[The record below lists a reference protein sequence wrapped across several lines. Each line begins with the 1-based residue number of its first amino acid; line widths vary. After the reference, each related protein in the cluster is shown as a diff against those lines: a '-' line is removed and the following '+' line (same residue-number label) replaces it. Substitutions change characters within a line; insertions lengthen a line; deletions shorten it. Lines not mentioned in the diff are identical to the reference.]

1 MNDQDF
7 RRALLRLGLHTR
19 GEAVRA
25 LGISRSSVIRY
36 SRPGGES
43 PLVVDRL
50 IELFD
55 EFGVPERLRQLGD
68 GS

>member
-1 MNDQDF
+1 MRPMNDQDF

-36 SRPGGES
+36 SRSGGES
-43 PLVVDRL
+43 PLVVDRV
-50 IELFD
+50 IELL
-55 EFGVPERLRQLGD
+55 GQLEEKQRPKKR
-68 GS
+68 

>member
-1 MNDQDF
+1 MRPMNDQDF

-43 PLVVDRL
+43 PLVVDRV
-50 IELFD
+50 IELL
-55 EFGVPERLRQLGD
+55 GQLEEKQRPKKR
-68 GS
+68 

>member
-1 MNDQDF
+1 VRPMNDQDF

-43 PLVVDRL
+43 PLVVDRV
-50 IELFD
+50 IELL
-55 EFGVPERLRQLGD
+55 GQLEEKQRPKKR
-68 GS
+68 

>member
-43 PLVVDRL
+43 PLVVDRV
-50 IELFD
+50 IELL
-55 EFGVPERLRQLGD
+55 GQLEEKQRPKKR
-68 GS
+68 

>member
-7 RRALLRLGLHTR
+7 RRALLRLGLHSR
-19 GEAVRA
+19 AQAVAA

-43 PLVVDRL
+43 PLVVDRV
-50 IELFD
+50 IEL
-55 EFGVPERLRQLGD
+55 LCQLEEKQRPKKR
-68 GS
+68 

>member
-7 RRALLRLGLHTR
+7 RRALLRLGLHSR
-19 GEAVRA
+19 SQAVRA

-43 PLVVDRL
+43 PLVVDRV
-50 IELFD
+50 IELL
-55 EFGVPERLRQLGD
+55 GQLEEKQRPKKR
-68 GS
+68 

>member
-43 PLVVDRL
+43 PLVVDRV
-50 IELFD
+50 IELLD
-55 EFGVPERLRQLGD
+55 EKQRPKKR
-68 GS
+68 

>member
-19 GEAVRA
+19 SEAVRA

-43 PLVVDRL
+43 PLVVDRV
-50 IELFD
+50 IELL
-55 EFGVPERLRQLGD
+55 GQLEEKQRPKKR
-68 GS
+68 